1 MKQHY
6 QIAGLKVAMDSFGRT
21 VDQARPYMV
30 DAFAQA
36 DIELA
41 SDFSDVKARNPELSD
56 EGCEYLSSGKNFYTQ
71 LLNYDGMMVHSSAL
85 ILDGY
90 AYLFTADCGTGKS
103 THVCLWRRVF
113 GDDRVRVLNDDKP
126 ALRLEDGV
134 WYAYGTPWSGKT
146 GQNLN
151 LRAPL
156 AGIAVVHRAEKNS
169 IEPFA
174 GKEAVTAI
182 VSQTTR
188 VKNMA
193 LQLKQ
198 LELVDRLFKDVPI
211 WKLNCNMDPEAA
223 MVSYEAMRPKCD

>member
-6 QIAGLKVAMDSFGRT
+6 QIAGLRVSMDSFGRT

-30 DAFAQA
+30 DAFEQV
-36 DIELA
+36 DIELE

-71 LLNYDGMMVHSSAL
+71 LLKHDGMMVHSSAL

-113 GDDRVRVLNDDKP
+113 GDERVRVLNDDKP
-126 ALRLEDGV
+126 ALRLEDGM

-156 AGIAVVHRAEKNS
+156 AGIAVVHRGEENS
-169 IEPFA
+169 IEPYS
-174 GKEAVTAI
+174 GKEAVKAV

-188 VKNMA
+188 VKDIA

-211 WKLNCNMDPEAA
+211 WKLKCNMDPEAA

>member
-1 MKQHY
+1 MVQY
-6 QIAGLKVAMDSFGRT
+6 YRIAGLNVEMDSFGRI

-30 DAFAQA
+30 DSFPKA
-36 DIELA
+36 DI
-41 SDFSDVKARNPELSD
+41 SVKVDYKQVKKNHPDLSD
-56 EGCEYLSSGKNFYTQ
+56 SSCEYLATGKEFYAQ
-71 LLNYDGMMVHSSAL
+71 LLKHEGFMLHSSAL

-156 AGIAVVHRAEKNS
+156 AGIAVVHRAEDNS

-174 GKEAVTAI
+174 GKEAVKAI
-182 VSQTTR
+182 VSQTNPTP
-188 VKNMA
+188 NMA

-198 LELVDRLFKDVPI
+198 LELLDRLFKDVPI